1 MRNWGGAMKAFR
13 IFRRLLLAGVIIG
26 LLALNIATVAFSSVT
41 TLVAGAYEVVTGA
54 TSVTS
59 SMKQNLDRQSKR
71 VNSLAREVSQKNKRI
86 ASLSNEIRALQK
98 GALIT
103 YRGKSRKLSDV
114 VANTAKRV
122 SRRTTGMAARN
133 ASSVVASGIPMLGI
147 AVVVG
152 VTAADLSDSC
162 ANIKDLKELERS
174 LKPEPNTDSDL
185 SEVCGLTVPN
195 KDDVWAAVKSSPG
208 KSWEAAKMYVPDLP
222 EFSMPSIDWAFW
234 K

>member
-1 MRNWGGAMKAFR
+1 MRVFR
-13 IFRRLLLAGVIIG
+13 IFRKLLLAGVIIG

-41 TLVAGAYEVVTGA
+41 ALVAGAYEVVTGA

-59 SMKQNLDRQSKR
+59 SMKQNLDQKSKR
-71 VNSLAREVSQKNKRI
+71 VNALSREVYRKNKRI
-86 ASLSNEIRALQK
+86 ASLSNEVLALKK
-98 GALIT
+98 GGLVT

-114 VANTAKRV
+114 VSNTAKRV

-162 ANIKDLKELERS
+162 ANIKDLRELERA
-174 LKPEPNTDSDL
+174 LEPGPNIDTDL
-185 SEVCGLTVPN
+185 SEVCGLTVPS
-195 KDDVWAAVKSSPG
+195 KEAVWAAVKSSPG
-208 KSWEAAKMYVPDLP
+208 RSWEAAKMYVPDLP
-222 EFSMPSIDWAFW
+222 EFRMPSIDWAFW